1 MNLLLQRMKRSFFSF
16 PLSFWSR
23 EYMISLIIF
32 TIITAY
38 NIHNMEKL
46 VAITILTTVNAF
58 LFPFSKFLIRN
69 INNWWY
75 EYVHNVN
82 PNTIVKSVGLL
93 SLVIK
98 AIKNIILFSCSF
110 ILGIFG
116 ITLLLLIAPKSDFD
130 DKNKK
135 M

>member
-16 PLSFWSR
+16 PLSFWGR

-58 LFPFSKFLIRN
+58 LFPFSKFLI
-69 INNWWY
+69 NNWWY
-75 EYVHNVN
+75 EYIHNVN

-93 SLVIK
+93 SLFIK
-98 AIKNIILFSCSF
+98 AIKNIILFACSF

-116 ITLLLLIAPKSDFD
+116 VALLVLIAPKSDFD